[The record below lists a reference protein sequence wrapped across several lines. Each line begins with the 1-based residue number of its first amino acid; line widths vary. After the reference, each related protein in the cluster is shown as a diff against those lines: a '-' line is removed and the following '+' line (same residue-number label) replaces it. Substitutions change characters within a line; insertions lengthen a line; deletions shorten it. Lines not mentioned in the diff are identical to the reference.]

1 MMRIAHFETSTNM
14 GGQELRILDQIQWLL
29 REGHSA
35 WLLARVDCAIYKE
48 AIRRGL
54 PSYPIPFR
62 GSVNPQAISELVRFI
77 TREKIHILDCHS
89 SSAISTAVW
98 VRILGIPIVRTLHVH
113 TIKTDI
119 IHKYLWRYGIDQV
132 IVVSQ
137 GIAEKLVGL
146 CFADRDKI
154 SVIPTGIDLNR
165 FRPDVDGSSVRRELD
180 IPESTKVISNIGM
193 IRPDKGQKYFIR
205 AVDRIASTWPDVRF
219 LIVGS
224 ATKPEFFEE
233 IKKEIAALRHPDK
246 IILTGFRKDIEK
258 VIAASDVIVNSSPL
272 EPRSQVIHQAFA
284 MKRLVV
290 ASNKGGNVESIS
302 DGETGFL
309 FCSEDAG
316 SLSKTIL
323 SVMNNQTGQIRERAY
338 RTALSDYGNDTM
350 MEKTF
355 SVYRKT
361 LAAREPLQR
370 QLHVIGPLMRNDLR
384 ARNK

>member
-1 MMRIAHFETSTNM
+1 MVRIAHLETSANM

-29 REGHSA
+29 SKGHSA
-35 WLLARVDCAIYKE
+35 WLLAREDSAIYKE
-48 AIRRGL
+48 ATRRGL
-54 PSYPIPFR
+54 PSYPVPFR
-62 GSVNPQAISELVRFI
+62 GSVNPQAIFELVRFI
-77 TREKIHILDCHS
+77 KREKVHLLDCHS
-89 SSAISTAVW
+89 SSAISTGVAV
-98 VRILGIPIVRTLHVH
+98 RMLGIPVVGTLHVH
-113 TIKTDI
+113 GLKTDL
-119 IHKYLWRYGIDQV
+119 IHKYLYRWGIDHV

-137 GIAEKLVGL
+137 GM
-146 CFADRDKI
+146 ADELIRLEFKDQQRI

-180 IPESTKVISNIGM
+180 IPESTKVISEIGM

-205 AVDRIASTWPDVRF
+205 AVDRIASARPDVCF

-224 ATKPEFFEE
+224 STKPEYFEE
-233 IKKEIAALRHPDK
+233 IKEEIAALRHPDK
-246 IILTGFRKDIEK
+246 VILTGFRKDVEK

-316 SLSKTIL
+316 SLSETIL
-323 SVMNNQTGQIRERAY
+323 RILNNDIGPIREKAY
-338 RTALSDYGNDTM
+338 PPPIQVTA
-350 MEKTF
+350 
-355 SVYRKT
+355 
-361 LAAREPLQR
+361 
-370 QLHVIGPLMRNDLR
+370 
-384 ARNK
+384 